1 MSAREPAG
9 VSAFDREM
17 AASFRSDRLHLILFP
32 TEQCNFRCTYCYE
45 DFAIGRMRPEVV
57 EGVKN
62 LIDRRRDDLAHLQ
75 ISWFGGEPMLAR
87 PIVEDV
93 AAHASE
99 ARRRRPGLGYDSDM
113 TTNGYLLDD
122 PAARRLAELGIR
134 RFQVSLDGP
143 AQHHDH
149 TRVRADGQGTFERI
163 WRNLSSIRDG
173 SADVRVLLRVH
184 LTPGNLAVMPEFLTR
199 VRDTFLGDPRF
210 LVFLKRVVRLGGPG
224 DASMEVLDAEDARIA
239 ALEEIIRT
247 DGRGASLFQPEE
259 VCYAARANSLM
270 VRADG
275 RLGKCTVGLSEP
287 ANTVGRLL
295 PDGSL
300 KVDNPRLRQWLQGWE
315 SRDPELTACPYEAF
329 TRQGTGPRGPELL
342 QLTERPG
349 VPPRPAGQAGGRSYR
364 QNSLP
369 SGSAMTTQATSP

>member
-1 MSAREPAG
+1 MSTAAPAG
-9 VSAFDREM
+9 VSAFDRELVT
-17 AASFRSDRLHLILFP
+17 SFRSDRLHLILFP

-62 LIDRRRDDLAHLQ
+62 LIDRRRGDLTHLQ
-75 ISWFGGEPMLAR
+75 LSWFGGEPMLAR
-87 PIVEDV
+87 PIVEEV
-93 AAHASE
+93 AAHATE
-99 ARRRRPGLGYDSDM
+99 ARRRTPGLDYDSDM

-122 PAARRLAELGIR
+122 AAARRLAELGIR
-134 RFQVSLDGP
+134 SFQVSLDGP
-143 AQHHDH
+143 AGHHDH

-163 WRNLSSIRDG
+163 WRNLTSIRDG
-173 SADVRVLLRVH
+173 AADVRMLLRVH

-199 VRDTFLGDPRF
+199 VRDTFLADPRF
-210 LVFLKRVVRLGGPG
+210 RVFLKRVVRLGGPG
-224 DASMEVLDAEDARIA
+224 DASMEVLDEADARLA
-239 ALEEIIRT
+239 ALEQIVHAEE
-247 DGRGASLFQPEE
+247 SLFQPEE

-295 PDGSL
+295 PDGTL
-300 KVDNPRLRQWLQGWE
+300 KVDNPRLRLWLQGWE

-329 TRQGTGPRGPELL
+329 TKKGPKLL
-342 QLTERPG
+342 QLTERPA
-349 VPPRPAGQAGGRSYR
+349 RSADQASGRSYT

-369 SGSAMTTQATSP
+369 SGSAMTTQPTSP